1 MFKKMVKLKNKKAFT
16 LIEMLAV
23 IAIVAVLVAVI
34 IPVVTGSTDKAAAAT
49 NASSLR
55 GVEGEVISMMLVNP
69 MAFGD
74 KSSEQ
79 GKIDADRDEY
89 LTENKEL
96 AAAQANLD
104 KANQVLADAKE
115 DPGKAVATIKS
126 LANEE
131 AQAAEQEKSA
141 AQAEKSAA
149 QAEKSQYEAT
159 RDSYKQ
165 PGCTVICGYTK
176 LTGWCHSRRCK
187 TSDANREQINSYQ
200 SKVNE
205 ADEKI
210 DAADD
215 KINEANQKITEA
227 NLLSFADE
235 DTISKL
241 INSTSLGKT
250 IYNEALNVLQDAVTE
265 AEEEVQ
271 RIKNEND
278 AALGELD
285 KLEQELYEVTAVD
298 GYITLADGTK
308 LEAPASKAVKDY
320 NGVTIDKG
328 VQMVVYVNPTTYQA
342 YAYYE
347 DYRAADFAAVAE

>member
-89 LTENKEL
+89 LTENEEL

-159 RDSYKQ
+159 RDSYKT
-165 PGCTVICGYTK
+165 GCKVFCVYSE
-176 LTGWCHSRRCK
+176 LTGWYHAYWCE

-235 DTISKL
+235 DKISKL